1 MTFKCLFSLV
11 RGVKGLSHDNLL
23 LKNCSVSSHLEKGEN
38 VSKINLS
45 CAASKI
51 GLKSLGLRQKGVF
64 DILIGSRSSIL
75 SKKEQSKFYSLSFNW
90 SLFCSSTFD
99 DGLKKECLVKV

>member
-1 MTFKCLFSLV
+1 MVLANPSSISMTFKCLFSLV
-11 RGVKGLSHDNLL
+11 RGGRGLSHENLL

-38 VSKINLS
+38 VSKIHLS
-45 CAASKI
+45 CASSKI

-75 SKKEQSKFYSLSFNW
+75 VEKGTVEILFNV
-90 SLFCSSTFD
+90 LQLEPF
-99 DGLKKECLVKV
+99 L